1 MSDQEIQPDW
11 YVPRLLAMFRT
22 GEVDPLCDEPV
33 AWALTHPS
41 GSLVTIT
48 IDLPPQVALWPSKE
62 QAEVVLDA
70 YVHDGQ
76 RSGTGRGPTTSP
88 AGDGRLGG

>member
-1 MSDQEIQPDW
+1 MSGQEIQPDW
-11 YVPRLLAMFRT
+11 YVPRLLAMFRP

-33 AWALTHPS
+33 AWALSHPS

-48 IDLPPQVALWPSKE
+48 IDTPPRVALWPSKE
-62 QAEVVLDA
+62 QAEVTLDA

-76 RSGTGRGPTTSP
+76 RSDAGRGTTASP
-88 AGDGRLGG
+88 AGDGGQAG